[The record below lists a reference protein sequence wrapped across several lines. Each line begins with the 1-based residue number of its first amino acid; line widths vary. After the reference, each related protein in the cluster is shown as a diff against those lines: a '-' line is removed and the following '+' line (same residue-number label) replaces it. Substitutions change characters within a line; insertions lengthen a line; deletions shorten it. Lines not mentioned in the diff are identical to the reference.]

1 MMKLM
6 IMMITDFSGKKK
18 KKKKKKKNVIK
29 KWARIQGMGKLR
41 NPNTLI
47 I

>member
-1 MMKLM
+1 
-6 IMMITDFSGKKK
+6 MITDFSGKKK
-18 KKKKKKKNVIK
+18 KKKKQVRKKG
-29 KWARIQGMGKLR
+29 ARIQGMGKLR